1 MLRDEFY
8 NKYEIDEKKNE
19 ILKRN
24 PDITNSSKNTKRKK
38 FKICKIKDS
47 YEDVAVLEK
56 NAKYL

>member
-24 PDITNSSKNTKRKK
+24 PDINNSSKNTKRKK
-38 FKICKIKDS
+38 FKIRKIKDS